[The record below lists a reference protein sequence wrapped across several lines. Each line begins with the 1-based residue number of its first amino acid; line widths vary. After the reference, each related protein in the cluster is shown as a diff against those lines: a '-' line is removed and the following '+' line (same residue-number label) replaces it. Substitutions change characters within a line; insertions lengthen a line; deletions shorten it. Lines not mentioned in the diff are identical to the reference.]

1 MQLKIMGVALVLL
14 AAAVA
19 ALGTGI
25 TVFALGSTPL
35 AAAGSGG
42 AAFFGTAGLGIGVL
56 GYLAPHA

>member
-1 MQLKIMGVALVLL
+1 MDVALVLL
-14 AAAVA
+14 VAAVA

-25 TVFALGSTPL
+25 TVFTPGSTPL

-42 AAFFGTAGLGIGVL
+42 AAFFAAGLGMGVL